1 METVES
7 ILSELPNKP
16 EKYVVIMYRGN
27 KIMSGFRDIVIWA
40 TTRFI
45 RECSATME
53 KGVELGR
60 KTYYIIIEEGEI

>member
-40 TTRFI
+40 TTRLL
-45 RECSATME
+45 ENVTLLWKKE
-53 KGVELGR
+53 
-60 KTYYIIIEEGEI
+60 

>member
-27 KIMSGFRDIVIWA
+27 KIMSGFRDIVI
-40 TTRFI
+40 
-45 RECSATME
+45 
-53 KGVELGR
+53 
-60 KTYYIIIEEGEI
+60 

>member
-7 ILSELPNKP
+7 ILSELPIKP

-45 RECSATME
+45 RECNATKE
-53 KGVELGR
+53 EGVELGR
-60 KTYYIIIEEGEI
+60 KNILYHN

>member
-1 METVES
+1 METVGS

-27 KIMSGFRDIVIWA
+27 EIMSGFGDIVIRA

-45 RECSATME
+45 RECNATMK
-53 KGVELGR
+53 KGIETGR
-60 KTYYIIIEEGEI
+60 TYIIIIEEGEI

>member
-1 METVES
+1 METVGN

-16 EKYVVIMYRGN
+16 EKYVVIM
-27 KIMSGFRDIVIWA
+27 SGFIDIVTWA

-45 RECSATME
+45 RECNATKE
-53 KGVELGR
+53 EGVELGR

>member
-7 ILSELPNKP
+7 ILSELPYRP

-45 RECSATME
+45 RECNATME
-53 KGVELGR
+53 EGVELGR
-60 KTYYIIIEEGEI
+60 KAYYIIIEEGEI

>member
-1 METVES
+1 METVGN
-7 ILSELPNKP
+7 ILCELPNKP

-27 KIMSGFRDIVIWA
+27 KIMSGFTDIVTWA

-45 RECSATME
+45 REC
-53 KGVELGR
+53 KGTKEEGIELGR

>member
-45 RECSATME
+45 RERNATKE
-53 KGVELGR
+53 EGVELGR

>member
-27 KIMSGFRDIVIWA
+27 KIMSGFGDIVIWA
-40 TTRFI
+40 STRFI
-45 RECSATME
+45 RECNATKE
-53 KGVELGR
+53 ERVELGR

>member
-1 METVES
+1 METVGN

-27 KIMSGFRDIVIWA
+27 KIMLGFIDIVTWA

-45 RECSATME
+45 RECNTTKE
-53 KGVELGR
+53 EGVELGR

>member
-7 ILSELPNKP
+7 LLSELPYKP

-45 RECSATME
+45 RECNATME

-60 KTYYIIIEEGEI
+60 NYPK